1 MSRRQRFAA
10 AVAGEARAFAPILW
24 DRLPE
29 LVRQPRSDWWSDPTV
44 GQRMIADA
52 AAIALADAMFTF
64 TAREA
69 VRGALAAGAGGD
81 EAIDALA
88 SGEAAVRGAE
98 LIACVHEV
106 ADHAVVP
113 VLPPPPLLC
122 RDLGGDEPE
131 PAEDAFSDLALGFLR
146 AGADALAVHG
156 TDADEVGAA
165 VRRAAAIGELF
176 QRPVL
181 AICELD
187 GAVSGWV
194 HGGGEIGVA
203 SAAGEWPDRGGG
215 VVITPGD
222 VSGRWSAEQLRRLG
236 GGRP

>member
-10 AVAGEARAFAPILW
+10 ALAGEVPAFAPILW
-24 DRLPE
+24 ERLPE
-29 LVRQPRSDWWSDPTV
+29 LVRQPRSAWWSDPTV

-64 TAREA
+64 TAHEA
-69 VRGALAAGAGGD
+69 VRSALAAGASGD
-81 EAIDALA
+81 GAIDALA
-88 SGEAAVRGAE
+88 SGDAAIRGAE
-98 LIACVHEV
+98 LVACVHEV

-113 VLPPPPLLC
+113 VLPPPPVLC

-156 TDADEVGAA
+156 SDADEVGAA
-165 VRRAAAIGELF
+165 VARAAAVGELF
-176 QRPVL
+176 GRPVL
-181 AICELD
+181 GICEVD
-187 GAVSGWV
+187 GSVHGWV
-194 HGGGEIGVA
+194 HGGGELGVA
-203 SAAGEWPDRGGG
+203 SVAGEWPDRSRG

-222 VSGRWSAEQLRRLG
+222 VSGRWSAEQLRTLG